1 MKLLIVS
8 DLHYGLRQFDF
19 VAELAPHFDAVVIAG
34 DLLDL
39 RSPVP
44 IAAQAVAVAA
54 QLARIGGLGTVLVCS
69 GNHDLDG
76 LDGAGEKAATWLQAV
91 HSPGV
96 HVDGSALE
104 LGAALVTVCP
114 WWEGPIG
121 RAALGVRLARDSGNR
136 LERWMWV
143 HHAPPTGSKL
153 ATDGRRDYG
162 DDALAGWIDEF
173 EPDFVF
179 SGHIHQSPF
188 TGVGGWAEKIGNTW
202 LFNPGREPGPVPSH
216 IVLDLDEGHATWF
229 SSEGSARVVL

>member
-76 LDGAGEKAATWLQAV
+76 LDGAGEKAAKWLQAV
-91 HSPGV
+91 HAPGV

-121 RAALGVRLARDSGNR
+121 RAALAVRLARDSGNR
-136 LERWMWV
+136 PDRWMWV

-153 ATDGRRDYG
+153 ANDGRRDYG
-162 DDALAGWIDEF
+162 DDALAGWIEEF
-173 EPDFVF
+173 SPDFVF